1 MLIFIVFFW
10 GQLFDWMQQNG
21 KVSDSTYSSCIKF
34 VGAKSV
40 SKALEIYQS
49 IPDESTTKTNV
60 YICNSIL
67 SCLVKN
73 GKLDSCIKLFD
84 QMKRDGLKPDV
95 VTYNTVMSLLYANAT
110 FFCVCIVSIICFFFF
125 LL

>member
-1 MLIFIVFFW
+1 
-10 GQLFDWMQQNG
+10 MQQHG

-49 IPDESTTKTNV
+49 IPDESTKTNV

-73 GKLDSCIKLFD
+73 GKLESCIKLFD

-95 VTYNTVMSLLYANAT
+95 VTYNTVCHYICKCNIL
-110 FFCVCIVSIICFFFF
+110 FIFCFCICSVIYFF
-125 LL
+125 LLL

>member
-1 MLIFIVFFW
+1 
-10 GQLFDWMQQNG
+10 MQQHG

-49 IPDESTTKTNV
+49 IPDDSTKTNV
-60 YICNSIL
+60 YICNSVL

-95 VTYNTVMSLLYANAT
+95 VTYNTVCHYMQHL
-110 FFCVCIVSIICFFFF
+110 VFFFF
-125 LL
+125 FV

>member
-1 MLIFIVFFW
+1 
-10 GQLFDWMQQNG
+10 MQQHG

-49 IPDESTTKTNV
+49 IPDDSTKTNV
-60 YICNSIL
+60 YICNSVL

-95 VTYNTVMSLLYANAT
+95 VTYNTVCHYMQHL
-110 FFCVCIVSIICFFFF
+110 VFFFF
-125 LL
+125 LYRFYNIYFFFFFDVCSCLQVSSR

>member
-1 MLIFIVFFW
+1 
-10 GQLFDWMQQNG
+10 MQQHG

-49 IPDESTTKTNV
+49 IPDDSTKTNV
-60 YICNSIL
+60 YICNSVL

-95 VTYNTVMSLLYANAT
+95 VTYNTVCHYMQHLVF
-110 FFCVCIVSIICFFFF
+110 FFCIGFIIYIFSSSLMCVAACRFHQGEKWVS
-125 LL
+125 